1 MRINYFI
8 LSEKRMYSDAIK
20 MMLDEIKKPS
30 TIYDVMADLRADLAT
45 PTNGTVI
52 IIGPHTA
59 QDPYE
64 LCQDL
69 SRTYPLTAVILLLQQ
84 KEIDFKKA
92 MFVGAVD
99 VLDIEC
105 EESEVI
111 DSIQRAEKVVQQ
123 KVELDESSKNKKEAK
138 IITVCST
145 KGGVGKTTISVNL
158 AASLSKHNVRVALV
172 DLDLQFGDVALLL
185 DQSIDHS
192 IYDWVKLSYEN
203 GDKSYSKFMMRT
215 KAGVDILAAPDLPE
229 FAELITG
236 EHISYLLD
244 VLKQDYDYIVIDT
257 PPAFVETSLV
267 ALENSDTIL
276 LVASLDLPAL
286 KNGKLA
292 VETLGVLGL
301 KEKIKVILNR
311 DSEFEGMTKE
321 VIEDVLGL
329 PISGRIP
336 SDYRTVISSINNGE
350 PFVLKASRTPVAKAV
365 LKICEQVIDSFPKE
379 KINKKKKKLS
389 FFSRRIF

>member
-1 MRINYFI
+1 MRLNYFV
-8 LSEKRMYSDAIK
+8 LSEKRMYSDAVK
-20 MMLDEIKKPS
+20 MMLDENKKPS
-30 TIYDVMADLRADLAT
+30 TIFDILADLRADLEIG
-45 PTNGTVI
+45 NGAVI

-59 QDPYE
+59 QNPYE
-64 LCQDL
+64 VCQDI
-69 SRTYPLTAVILLLQQ
+69 SRNFPLTAVVLLLHQ
-84 KEIDFKKA
+84 EDIDYKKA
-92 MFVGAVD
+92 MYVGAVD
-99 VLDIEC
+99 VLDIDCDEA
-105 EESEVI
+105 EVLESIEK
-111 DSIQRAEKVVQQ
+111 AEKVVAQ
-123 KVELDESSKNKKEAK
+123 KVTLEHGNKKTKEAK

-158 AASLSKHNVRVALV
+158 AASLSKHNVKVALV

-203 GDKSYSKFMMRT
+203 GDKSYRNFMMKT

-236 EHISYLLD
+236 EHISFLLD
-244 VLKQDYDYIVIDT
+244 TMKQDYDYIVVDT

-276 LVASLDLPAL
+276 LIASLDLPAL

-311 DSEFEGMTKE
+311 DSEMEGMTKE

-329 PISGRIP
+329 PIKGRIP
-336 SDYRTVISSINNGE
+336 SDYKTVISSINNGE
-350 PFVLKASRTPVAKAV
+350 PFVLRATRTPVAKAI
-365 LKICEQVIDSFPKE
+365 LKICEQLIESFPKE
-379 KINKKKKKLS
+379 KKKKKQKKFS
-389 FFSRRIF
+389 FFSRTKK